1 MKKLLLTTAAVFAL
15 TTVNAQSGGSSD
27 SQTDEGSFLIE
38 TNIANQ
44 MVGTTSFSFVSVD
57 GESVYGL
64 GLDGGYFII
73 DDLAIKVGLGY
84 AGSSLDDSNVF
95 SYRIGAKY
103 YLLGNIPLTIDYTGA
118 SIKDAVENP
127 SWIGL
132 GAGYA
137 FFLGSNVS
145 IEPGLRYNL
154 TANDDFTDENI
165 FQFNIGFALHF

>member
-1 MKKLLLTTAAVFAL
+1 MKKLFLTAIAVVAL
-15 TTVNAQSGGSSD
+15 TTVNAQ
-27 SQTDEGSFLIE
+27 TDQGSFLIE

-44 MVGTTSFSFVSVD
+44 MVGTTSFSFNSVD
-57 GESVYGL
+57 GESSYGI
-64 GLDGGYFII
+64 GVDGGYFIV
-73 DDLAIKVGLGY
+73 DDLAIKIGLGF
-84 AGSSLDDSNVF
+84 AGESETDSSIF

-103 YLLGNIPLTIDYTGA
+103 YLLGNIPLTVDYTGA
-118 SIKDAVENP
+118 SIKDFDENP

-137 FFLGSNVS
+137 IFLGSNVS

-154 TANDDFTDENI
+154 TANKDFTDENI